1 MHKHFFLALSSG
13 VVLADERDH
22 TRRDLIGR
30 AIDERKIGPGDQDY
44 RWEFQLRVMNEI
56 NFSAMK

>member
-1 MHKHFFLALSSG
+1 MHRMSITYYSMHKHFFLALSSG

-44 RWEFQLRVMNEI
+44 R
-56 NFSAMK
+56 